1 MPARL
6 TRLFLGFFDSER
18 ASGVIL
24 IACTLASL
32 LLANVLI
39 GPAWLDFWHTRLP
52 LDIAGVISLNYTLE
66 RWINDGLMTIFFLL
80 IGLEIERELYVGE
93 LSNLRNAAL
102 PIVAAVGGMITPV
115 LIHFG
120 LNQGTL
126 TQPGIAI
133 PMATDIAFA
142 LGALSLLGRRVPVSL
157 KIFLTALA
165 IIDDLGAIAV
175 IGIFYAKDF
184 SLPFLLGALAVFAG
198 LLVLNRLGVRRLAFY
213 LIPGVLMW
221 YLMGKSG
228 IHPSI
233 TGVLLAF
240 AIPFAGGSEASPSAR
255 LLHFLHRPV
264 AFLIMPLFALANT
277 GIVLSG
283 DWARGLLSSNGLGI
297 YLGLLL
303 GKPIGIVLF
312 SLGAV
317 KARLARLPADLSWKH
332 VLGGGF
338 LGGIGFT
345 MSIFITLLAFGAPA
359 TAQASKI
366 AILLAS
372 LSAGIV
378 GISILARQPLS
389 NSEFRMQNAE

>member
-1 MPARL
+1 VPARL
-6 TRLFLGFFDSER
+6 SRLFLGFFDSER
-18 ASGVIL
+18 ASGLIL

-39 GPAWLDFWHTRLP
+39 GPAWLDFWHAKLP
-52 LDIAGVISLNYTLE
+52 LDIAGVISVNYTLE
-66 RWINDGLMTIFFLL
+66 HWINDGLMTVFFLL

-93 LSNLRNAAL
+93 LSNLRAASL
-102 PIVAAVGGMITPV
+102 PIVAALGGMLTPV
-115 LIHFG
+115 LIHFAF
-120 LNQGTL
+120 NQGTP
-126 TQPGIAI
+126 TQRGIAI

-175 IGIFYAKDF
+175 IGIFYAMDF

-198 LLVLNRLGVRRLAFY
+198 LLLLNRLGVRRLAFY
-213 LIPGVLMW
+213 LIPGALMW

-228 IHPSI
+228 IHATI

-240 AIPFAGGSEASPSAR
+240 AIPFAGGSEESPSAR
-255 LLHFLHRPV
+255 LERFLGRPV
-264 AFLIMPLFALANT
+264 AFLIMPLFTLANT
-277 GIVLSG
+277 GIALSG
-283 DWARGLLSSNGLGI
+283 DWARGLFSSNGLGI

-303 GKPIGIVLF
+303 GKPLGIVGF
-312 SLGAV
+312 SLAAV
-317 KARLARLPADLSWKH
+317 KAGLSRLPADLSWKH

-345 MSIFITLLAFGAPA
+345 MSIFITLLAFADPG

-378 GISILARQPLS
+378 GIAILARQLLP
-389 NSEFRMQNAE
+389 NSEF

>member
-6 TRLFLGFFDSER
+6 TRLFLGFCDSER

-24 IACTLASL
+24 IACTLVSL

-39 GPAWLDFWHTRLP
+39 GPAWLDFWHAKLP
-52 LDIAGVISLNYTLE
+52 LEIAGIVSVNYTLE
-66 RWINDGLMTIFFLL
+66 HWVNDGLMTVFFLL

-93 LSNLRNAAL
+93 LSNLRNASL
-102 PIVAAVGGMITPV
+102 PIVAALGGMLTPV
-115 LIHFG
+115 LIHFAF
-120 LNQGTL
+120 NQGTP
-126 TQPGIAI
+126 TQRGIAI

-175 IGIFYAKDF
+175 IGIFYSKDF
-184 SLPFLLGALAVFAG
+184 SLPFLLAALAVFAG
-198 LLVLNRLGVRRLAFY
+198 LLIFNRLRMRHLAFY

-228 IHPSI
+228 IHPTI

-240 AIPFAGGSEASPSAR
+240 AIPFAGGSEDSPSAR
-255 LLHFLHRPV
+255 LEHFLGRPV
-264 AFLIMPLFALANT
+264 AFLIMPLFTLANT
-277 GIVLSG
+277 GIALSG
-283 DWARGLLSSNGLGI
+283 DWARGLFSSNGLGI
-297 YLGLLL
+297 YFGLLV
-303 GKPIGIVLF
+303 GKPLGIFLF

-345 MSIFITLLAFGAPA
+345 MSIFITLLAFSDPA
-359 TAQASKI
+359 ITQASKI

-378 GISILARQPLS
+378 GIIILARQPMTHD
-389 NSEFRMQNAE
+389 E

>member
-6 TRLFLGFFDSER
+6 TRLFIGFFDSER

-24 IACTLASL
+24 IACTLVSL
-32 LLANVLI
+32 LLANVFI
-39 GPAWLDFWHTRLP
+39 GPAWLEFWHAKLP
-52 LDIAGVISLNYTLE
+52 LDIAGVVSVNYTLE
-66 RWINDGLMTIFFLL
+66 HWVNDGLMTVFFLL

-93 LSNLRNAAL
+93 LSNLRNASL
-102 PIVAAVGGMITPV
+102 PIVAALGGMLTPV
-115 LIHFG
+115 LIHFAF
-120 LNQGTL
+120 NQGTP
-126 TQPGIAI
+126 TQRGIAI

-175 IGIFYAKDF
+175 IGIFYSKDF
-184 SLPFLLGALAVFAG
+184 SLPFLLAALAVFAG
-198 LLVLNRLGVRRLAFY
+198 LLIFNRLRVRRLAFY

-221 YLMGKSG
+221 YLIGKSG
-228 IHPSI
+228 IHPTI

-240 AIPFAGGSEASPSAR
+240 AIPFAGGSEDSPSAR
-255 LLHFLHRPV
+255 LEHFLGRPV
-264 AFLIMPLFALANT
+264 AFLIMPLFTLANT
-277 GIVLSG
+277 GIALSG
-283 DWARGLLSSNGLGI
+283 DWARGLFSSNGLGI
-297 YLGLLL
+297 YFGLLV
-303 GKPIGIVLF
+303 GKPLGIFLF

-345 MSIFITLLAFGAPA
+345 MSIFITLLAFADPA
-359 TAQASKI
+359 ITQASKI

-378 GISILARQPLS
+378 GIAILARQPPTT
-389 NSEFRMQNAE
+389 ADG